1 MHHLRLLVV
10 LIEVAS
16 VTRANDCTIPP
27 LVLAIKNNTLSGDGI
42 ALNRGIAAKF
52 GDGKQIEGLRLDFT
66 RNNTGLRNSLDCS
79 TGSQSTIS
87 QCIGASGGV
96 FIINASTSFNA
107 ATSDSWNVTSIDASP
122 NGAHITYGYDTVT
135 FGPNDTIP
143 SFPFDVWSDTT
154 SANRSSLGMGR
165 NSSVLSSLLGAGVIP
180 SPEFGLYYGSRSM
193 NNPSDGELVIGGYN
207 SNRVNGTFANFS
219 MATSYLDQPCPLQV
233 LLKDVRVTTSNG
245 SSSSLMADGEARVP
259 ACINPVENG
268 FQFTPAMYKVWAGLT
283 QHPSNPPSDGSHNYT
298 QQTYP
303 LSSEPLMN
311 ELIIQLEGWYQ
322 VTIPHYELVSFERG
336 NDAQGLYA
344 VINSSRIQSAV
355 TDTGGRF
362 TYPVL
367 GGVFLSQNYLNV
379 DYNRNVFGLAHAI
392 TSIPSNDT
400 VTSTCSGGTQEI
412 ELPPSP
418 STNSTPSASPSSG
431 STLST
436 GAIVGVAIGS
446 AAGLILLVAAA
457 VGLFFYRKNRRTLP
471 FATRNSDGDTT
482 AHLSPDMSMTGSA
495 SVGTRTHSAPD
506 ASQSDSA
513 FRQGHQQPQEVTA
526 ELPSPSGSPNSP
538 QPVVERWD
546 DGMLPKGIPLG
557 MAAVPNISQ
566 FLQYRSGTAKESRN
580 NLGG

>member
-1 MHHLRLLVV
+1 
-10 LIEVAS
+10 
-16 VTRANDCTIPP
+16 
-27 LVLAIKNNTLSGDGI
+27 
-42 ALNRGIAAKF
+42 
-52 GDGKQIEGLRLDFT
+52 LRLDFT
-66 RNNTGLRNSLDCS
+66 RNNTGIRNSLDCS

-96 FIINASTSFNA
+96 FILNASSSFDA
-107 ATSDSWNVTSIDASP
+107 ATSDSWNVTSIDAAP

-135 FGPNDTIP
+135 FGLNDTIP

-154 SANRSSLGMGR
+154 SANRSSLGLGR
-165 NSSVLSSLLGAGVIP
+165 NSSVLSSLMGAGVIP

-245 SSSSLMADGEARVP
+245 SSSSLMVDGEARVP

-311 ELIIQLEGWYQ
+311 ELIIQLEGGYQ
-322 VTIPHYELVSFERG
+322 VNIPHYELVSYERG

-355 TDTGGRF
+355 TDNGGRF
-362 TYPVL
+362 TFPIL

-379 DYNRNVFGLAHAI
+379 DYNRNVFGLAQAI
-392 TSIPSNDT
+392 TLIPSNNT
-400 VTSTCSGGTQEI
+400 VTSTCSGGTH
-412 ELPPSP
+412 
-418 STNSTPSASPSSG
+418 A
-431 STLST
+431 
-436 GAIVGVAIGS
+436 
-446 AAGLILLVAAA
+446 
-457 VGLFFYRKNRRTLP
+457 
-471 FATRNSDGDTT
+471 
-482 AHLSPDMSMTGSA
+482 
-495 SVGTRTHSAPD
+495 
-506 ASQSDSA
+506 
-513 FRQGHQQPQEVTA
+513 
-526 ELPSPSGSPNSP
+526 
-538 QPVVERWD
+538 
-546 DGMLPKGIPLG
+546 
-557 MAAVPNISQ
+557 
-566 FLQYRSGTAKESRN
+566 
-580 NLGG
+580 